1 MEKGLSRQSN
11 VDEAHTKSQIL
22 DKGIEVIKD
31 TSTVHMRSVKVLC
44 YNWSTGFIMGT

>member
-1 MEKGLSRQSN
+1 MYVNE
-11 VDEAHTKSQIL
+11 DITKSHIL
-22 DKGIEVIKD
+22 DKGIEVIKV